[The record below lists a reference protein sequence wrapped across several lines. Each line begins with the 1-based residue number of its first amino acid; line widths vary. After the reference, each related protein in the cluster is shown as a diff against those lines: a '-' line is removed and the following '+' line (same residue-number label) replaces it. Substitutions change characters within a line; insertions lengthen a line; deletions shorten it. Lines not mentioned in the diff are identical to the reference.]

1 MPISVRSIRLLPS
14 VPAPCRRPCFLFLLA
29 AILLLLASGAC
40 SGPARKGPGP
50 DGSGKTA
57 AGPAQSSEPL
67 PRIAAIVTTFFP
79 NSHAGVIVDKFLRG
93 FPTDEGVV
101 PPRTAIASLYIDQI
115 HQRDVGRQL
124 AHEFDVPVYES
135 IRAALTLGGDKLA
148 VDGVLLIG
156 EHGDYPVSRLGQEML
171 PRRYFFEQIA
181 GVIGEAARP
190 VPVFN
195 DKHLSYRWEDA
206 RWMYETA
213 REAGIPLWAGSALP
227 VVWRRPNREHPL
239 DVKIDRALVTGFHM
253 VERYGFHALEVLQSQ
268 VERRKGGETGVR
280 SVQCLSGEEVWRAGD
295 AGKWSM
301 SLANAALSS
310 IEDGPSRL
318 DPGKV
323 DSPHVFLVEYMD
335 GLQAAVLMLGD
346 NGYVRKFAYAQQRG
360 AAIDA
365 LEYHTQSGPT
375 HAAFGYLGLN
385 IEDFLLSGQPP
396 SPVERTYLTTGIL
409 EAAMISRGQGG
420 RRVQTPHLAGIAY
433 RPGGKVRRPAGSRPS
448 GASSGDWTTLV
459 PGATPAA
466 ASIPIGRD
474 GTVRGPRPANT
485 STER

>member
-1 MPISVRSIRLLPS
+1 MPISVRPIRLS
-14 VPAPCRRPCFLFLLA
+14 TFFPACRRAPCFLVGLA
-29 AILLLLASGAC
+29 ATLLLGVAC
-40 SGPARKGPGP
+40 SGPAEEKPAP
-50 DGSGKTA
+50 DPTRPAAVGS
-57 AGPAQSSEPL
+57 PQSSKPL
-67 PRIAAIVTTFFP
+67 PRIAAVVTTFFP

-93 FPTDEGVV
+93 FPTDDGVV
-101 PPRTAIASLYIDQI
+101 PPRTTIASLYIDQI

-124 AHEFDVPVYES
+124 AREFDIPVYES
-135 IRAALTLGGDKLA
+135 IRAALTLGGDTLA

-181 GVIGEAARP
+181 GVIGEGDRP

-213 REAGIPLWAGSALP
+213 REMEIPLWAGSALP
-227 VVWRRPNREHPL
+227 VVWRRPNWEHPQGR
-239 DVKIDRALVTGFHM
+239 KIDRALVIGFHM

-280 SVQCLSGEEVWRAGD
+280 SVQCLSGEEVWRAGH

-323 DSPHVFLVEYMD
+323 DSPHVFLVEYLD

-360 AAIDA
+360 AGIDS

-385 IEDFLLSGQPP
+385 IEDFLISGRPP

-409 EAAMISRGQGG
+409 EAAMISRSQGG
-420 RRVQTPHLAGIAY
+420 RRIRTPHLEAIAY
-433 RPGGKVRRPAGSRPS
+433 QPGGKVRRPAGPRPS
-448 GASSGDWTTLV
+448 GASAGDWITLV

-474 GTVRGPRPANT
+474 GTVRGRRSANP
-485 STER
+485 SLAR

>member
-1 MPISVRSIRLLPS
+1 MLLG
-14 VPAPCRRPCFLFLLA
+14 A
-29 AILLLLASGAC
+29 AC
-40 SGPARKGPGP
+40 SGPAEKEPAP
-50 DGSGKTA
+50 DLSPPADT
-57 AGPAQSSEPL
+57 GPAQGSKPL
-67 PRIAAIVTTFFP
+67 PKIAAIVTTFFP

-101 PPRTAIASLYIDQI
+101 PPRTVIASLYIDQI

-124 AHEFDVPVYES
+124 AHEFGIPIYES
-135 IRAALTLGGDKLA
+135 IRAALTLGGDTLA

-181 GVIGEAARP
+181 GVIGEGNRP

-213 REAGIPLWAGSALP
+213 REMGIPLWAGSALP

-239 DVKIDRALVTGFHM
+239 GRKVDRALVIGFHM

-268 VERRKGGETGVR
+268 VERRQGGETGVR
-280 SVQCLSGEEVWRAGD
+280 WVQCLSGKEVWRAGE

-301 SLANAALSS
+301 SLANAALRS

-365 LEYHTQSGPT
+365 LEYHTQSGPA

-385 IEDFLLSGQPP
+385 IEDFLLSGESP

-409 EAAMISRGQGG
+409 EAAMISRSRSG
-420 RRVQTPHLAGIAY
+420 RKIRTPHLAEIAY
-433 RPGGKVRRPAGSRPS
+433 RPGGEVRRPTGTRPS
-448 GASSGDWTTLV
+448 GASAAGWTTLV

-466 ASIPIGRD
+466 ASIPTGRD
-474 GTVRGPRPANT
+474 GTVRGPRPADRNA
-485 STER
+485 ER

>member
-1 MPISVRSIRLLPS
+1 MPISVRPLGLSS
-14 VPAPCRRPCFLFLLA
+14 FVPAPRYLLLNLATAFLLLGA
-29 AILLLLASGAC
+29 AC
-40 SGPARKGPGP
+40 SGPAKQEPP
-50 DGSGKTA
+50 TDTSHPA
-57 AGPAQSSEPL
+57 ATGAVQGATPL
-67 PRIAAIVTTFFP
+67 PKIAAIVTTFFP

-124 AHEFDVPVYES
+124 AHEFDIPVYES

-171 PRRYFFEQIA
+171 PRRYFFEQIT
-181 GVIGEAARP
+181 GVIGEGDRP

-195 DKHLSYRWEDA
+195 DKHLSYLWEDA

-213 REAGIPLWAGSALP
+213 REMGIPLWAGSALP
-227 VVWRRPNREHPL
+227 VVWRRPNWEHPL
-239 DVKIDRALVTGFHM
+239 GRKIDRALVIGFHM

-268 VERRKGGETGVR
+268 VERRQGGETGVR
-280 SVQCLSGEEVWRAGD
+280 SVQCLSGEEVWRAGR

-301 SLANAALSS
+301 SLADSALRS

-385 IEDFLLSGQPP
+385 IEDFLLSGEPP

-409 EAAMISRGQGG
+409 EAAMISRSRGG
-420 RRVQTPHLAGIAY
+420 RKIPTLHLAKIAY
-433 RPGGKVRRPAGSRPS
+433 QPGGKVRRPAGTRPS
-448 GASSGDWTTLV
+448 GASAGDWTTLV

-474 GTVRGPRPANT
+474 GTVRGPRPADRNA
-485 STER
+485 ER

>member
-1 MPISVRSIRLLPS
+1 MPISVRPIRS
-14 VPAPCRRPCFLFLLA
+14 STFFPACRRAPCFLLGLA
-29 AILLLLASGAC
+29 ATLLLGVAC
-40 SGPARKGPGP
+40 SGPAEEKPAP
-50 DGSGKTA
+50 DPTRPAAVGS
-57 AGPAQSSEPL
+57 PRSSKPL
-67 PRIAAIVTTFFP
+67 PRIAAVVTTFFP

-93 FPTDEGVV
+93 FPTDDGVV
-101 PPRTAIASLYIDQI
+101 PPRTTIASLYIDQI
-115 HQRDVGRQL
+115 HHRDVGRQL
-124 AHEFDVPVYES
+124 AREFDIPVYES
-135 IRAALTLGGDKLA
+135 IRAALTLGGDTLA

-181 GVIGEAARP
+181 GVIGEGDGP

-213 REAGIPLWAGSALP
+213 REMEIPLWAGSALP
-227 VVWRRPNREHPL
+227 VVWRRPNWEHSL
-239 DVKIDRALVTGFHM
+239 GRKIDRALVIGFHM

-280 SVQCLSGEEVWRAGD
+280 SVQCLSGEEVWRAGH
-295 AGKWSM
+295 AGNWSM

-318 DPGKV
+318 DPDKV
-323 DSPHVFLVEYMD
+323 DSPHVFLVEYVD

-346 NGYVRKFAYAQQRG
+346 NGYVRTFAYAQQRG
-360 AAIDA
+360 AGIDA

-385 IEDFLLSGQPP
+385 IEDFLISGRPP

-409 EAAMISRGQGG
+409 EAAMISRSQGG
-420 RRVQTPHLAGIAY
+420 RRIRTPHLEAIAY
-433 RPGGKVRRPAGSRPS
+433 QPGGKVRRPAGPRPS
-448 GASSGDWTTLV
+448 GASAGDWIILV

-474 GTVRGPRPANT
+474 GTVRGRRSANP
-485 STER
+485 SLAR

>member
-1 MPISVRSIRLLPS
+1 MPFSVRPIRLSPC
-14 VPAPCRRPCFLFLLA
+14 VPAPRCPLLGLATAFLLLGA
-29 AILLLLASGAC
+29 AC
-40 SGPARKGPGP
+40 SGPA
-50 DGSGKTA
+50 
-57 AGPAQSSEPL
+57 QQEPL
-67 PRIAAIVTTFFP
+67 TDTSHPAATGAVQGATPLPKIAAVVTTFFP

-93 FPTDEGVV
+93 FPTDDGLV
-101 PPRTAIASLYIDQI
+101 PPRTAIASIYIDQI

-124 AHEFDVPVYES
+124 AYESDIPVYES

-181 GVIGEAARP
+181 GVIGEAGRP

-213 REAGIPLWAGSALP
+213 REMGIPLWAGSALP
-227 VVWRRPNREHPL
+227 VVWRRPNWEHPPGAT
-239 DVKIDRALVTGFHM
+239 IERALVIGFHM

-268 VERRKGGETGVR
+268 VERRQGGETGVR
-280 SVQCLSGEEVWRAGD
+280 SVQCLSGEEVWRAGR

-301 SLANAALSS
+301 SLADAALRS

-365 LEYHTQSGPT
+365 LEYHTQSGPA

-385 IEDFLLSGQPP
+385 IEDFLLSGESP

-409 EAAMISRGQGG
+409 EAAMISRSRSG
-420 RRVQTPHLAGIAY
+420 RKIRTPHLATIAY
-433 RPGGKVRRPAGSRPS
+433 QPGGKVRRPSGTRPS
-448 GASSGDWTTLV
+448 GASAGDWTTLV

-474 GTVRGPRPANT
+474 GTVRGPRPADRNA
-485 STER
+485 ER

>member
-1 MPISVRSIRLLPS
+1 MPISVRPLGLSSFVPVPRCPLLS
-14 VPAPCRRPCFLFLLA
+14 LA
-29 AILLLLASGAC
+29 AALLLLGAAC
-40 SGPARKGPGP
+40 SGPADQQPASDSSRP
-50 DGSGKTA
+50 A
-57 AGPAQSSEPL
+57 ATGPAQRSKPL
-67 PRIAAIVTTFFP
+67 PKIAAIVTTFFP

-93 FPTDEGVV
+93 FPTDDGLV

-124 AHEFDVPVYES
+124 AHEFDIPVYES

-181 GVIGEAARP
+181 GVIGEGDRP

-206 RWMYETA
+206 RWMVETA
-213 REAGIPLWAGSALP
+213 REMEIPLWAASALP
-227 VVWRRPNREHPL
+227 VVWRRPNWEHPQGG
-239 DVKIDRALVTGFHM
+239 KIDRALVIGFHM

-268 VERRKGGETGVR
+268 VERRRGGETGVR
-280 SVQCLSGEEVWRAGD
+280 SVQCLSGEEVWRSGR

-301 SLANAALSS
+301 SLADAALRS

-323 DSPHVFLVEYMD
+323 DSPHAFLVEYMD

-365 LEYHTQSGPT
+365 LEYHTQSGPA

-385 IEDFLLSGQPP
+385 IEDFLLSGESP

-409 EAAMISRGQGG
+409 EAAMISRSRSG
-420 RRVQTPHLAGIAY
+420 RKIRTPHLATIAY
-433 RPGGKVRRPAGSRPS
+433 QPGGKVRRPAGTRPS
-448 GASSGDWTTLV
+448 GASAGDWTTLV

-474 GTVRGPRPANT
+474 GTVRGPRPADRNA
-485 STER
+485 ER